1 MDIIALAK
9 SDWGIA
15 IAWVA
20 TVLSLLLTIWA
31 MCSKK
36 TLKNENDD
44 LKQTVQNLT
53 QKIKDIKVEQNGEKN
68 NYVGKQVGTM
78 NINM

>member
-1 MDIIALAK
+1 
-9 SDWGIA
+9 
-15 IAWVA
+15 
-20 TVLSLLLTIWA
+20 

-44 LKQTVQNLT
+44 LKQTVQNMT

>member
-9 SDWGIA
+9 SDLGIA

>member
-1 MDIIALAK
+1 MDIIAFAK
-9 SDWGIA
+9 SDLGIV

-20 TVLSLLLTIWA
+20 TVLSLLLTIWS
-31 MCSKK
+31 MSSRK
-36 TLKNENDD
+36 TLTKENDD

-53 QKIKDIKVEQNGEKN
+53 QKINDIKVEQNGEKN